1 MDTPLA
7 TIGPILVVE
16 DDEVQAVVIRSF
28 FERRSHG
35 TVMRMVSTGRKALD
49 YLEGIPPYDDRA
61 ENPLPEVIILDLGL
75 PGMNGF
81 EVLSWLSV
89 SEEYSDIPVI
99 VFTSST
105 DPEDE
110 RMAYSLGAL
119 AYKSKPYNFGDL
131 ADIAMDVLHR
141 EPAPGTLSPDDDDSE
156 QES

>member
-7 TIGPILVVE
+7 PIGPILVVE
-16 DDEVQAVVIRSF
+16 DDEVQSAVIRSF
-28 FERRSHG
+28 FERRSPG
-35 TVMRMVSTGRKALD
+35 AVVRIASTGHEALD

-61 ENPLPEVIILDLGL
+61 ENPLPEVIILDLNL
-75 PGMNGF
+75 PDMNGF
-81 EVLSWLSV
+81 EVLSVLFV
-89 SEEYSDIPVI
+89 SKEHSDIPVI
-99 VFTSST
+99 VFTSSA

-131 ADIAMDVLHR
+131 ADIAMDVLQR
-141 EPAPGTLSPDDDDSE
+141 GPGRGTLSPDDDDSE